1 MVESSDRASALKW
14 LDKTLSPETF
24 VLLDIENQKSAR
36 LPFHICLL
44 RRPGD
49 VETLISRLVGEGV
62 HQIIT
67 EYKVFQRQPP
77 SYMYGREGTT
87 DLEGANFDRSRTLGC
102 VMLRSTGK
110 AGRIP
115 CRKSNGKMI
124 KREATMVKWSVV
136 T

>member
-14 LDKTLSPETF
+14 LDKTLSPEIS

-36 LPFHICLL
+36 LPFHIRLL
-44 RRPGD
+44 RPGD
-49 VETLISRLVGEGV
+49 VETLISRLVEDGV
-62 HQIIT
+62 HQILA

-77 SYMYGREGTT
+77 SYMYRREGTT
-87 DLEGANFDRSRTLGC
+87 DLEGANSDRSRTLGC

-110 AGRIP
+110 AARIP
-115 CRKSNGKMI
+115 CRKSNGKMT